1 MLKRTLSML
10 LALIML
16 VSLFPAAYADG
27 EISGTVRYCSGHG
40 NENTHDYETYFSY
53 SDNYFGKSGYIYRQ
67 DLAEAS
73 LALALAAF
81 SSKDAQTRSD
91 EDRNFVSMMQQ
102 CGFENISS
110 NEWFG
115 KKPEMNSI
123 GVCAASKSVKDNYND
138 YTLIAV
144 GIRGNFYRR
153 EWGGNAVVGSS
164 GDHEGFSL
172 ASEQVLGYLKQ
183 FISENGISGPVKVWM
198 AGYSRS
204 AAAANM
210 AAAQLDRGYDLGPAK
225 LMRHDLYCYCF
236 EPPMGTTAKDTD
248 ALLYGNIHNIVNEN
262 DLVTYV
268 VFNQWGFSRYGVDH
282 TYPTKGDADYNELK
296 AAMVDEF
303 DTIPNNGGSY
313 SIDDF
318 KCIGISSAKD
328 GSFRAFSGSKMTQK
342 QYYKMLT
349 DAIITDFVSSREDYS
364 ENVQYSLAEVLAV
377 IFDRKQFDYELLF
390 KIFGQKLKDNLFNI
404 ISGYDASDVRSSRAY
419 KTVEG
424 LFFESLN
431 EAGITDFDAQGLRTA
446 LSVLLTR
453 LTKFVVKNPDIAA
466 TLIANISPIISAH
479 YAETCIAWMH
489 TLPDDYMT
497 SKVEKPD
504 LNGLFADI
512 NGNEWY
518 AEAAAYNDLGGIMC
532 GIGGSVFAPNLNMSR
547 AMFACVL
554 YRLSGSPSVAET
566 APFADVSSSAWY
578 SSAVAWAYDRGI
590 ITGCSD
596 GSFLPDANVSRQ
608 EAAAMLYRFAGAPS
622 CGGEDFSFADICSVS
637 HYASS
642 AVSWAA
648 SSGIIYGYSDG
659 CFKPSSSITRAEAAA
674 MIMRCC
680 EA

>member
-1 MLKRTLSML
+1 MLRRMLCTL

-16 VSLFPAAYADG
+16 MSSVPAAFADG
-27 EISGTVRYCSGHG
+27 ELSGTVRYCSGHG
-40 NENTHDYETYFSY
+40 SDNTHDYETYFSY
-53 SDNYFGKSGYIYRQ
+53 SDNYFGRSGYIYWQ

-73 LALALAAF
+73 LALALASF
-81 SSKDAQTRSD
+81 SSKDAQTLSD

-115 KKPEMNSI
+115 KKPEMSSI

-172 ASEQVLGYLKQ
+172 ASAQVLSYLKQ
-183 FISENGISGPVKVWM
+183 FISENSISGPVKVWM

-204 AAAANM
+204 AAVANM
-210 AAAQLDRGYDLGPAK
+210 AAAQLDRGYDLGSAK
-225 LMRHDLYCYCF
+225 LMRNDLYCYCF
-236 EPPMGTTAKDTD
+236 EPPMGTTSNDSD
-248 ALLYGNIHNIVNEN
+248 NLIYGNIHNIVNEN

-268 VFNQWGFSRYGVDH
+268 VFDQWGFSRYGVDH
-282 TYPTKGDADYNELK
+282 TYPTKGDADYDELK
-296 AAMVDEF
+296 AAMIDEF
-303 DTIPNNGGSY
+303 DGIPNNGGSY

-318 KCIGISSAKD
+318 KYIGLRTAKD
-328 GSFRAFSGSKMTQK
+328 GSFKTFSGSKMTQK
-342 QYYKMLT
+342 QYYKLLS
-349 DAIITDFVSSREDYS
+349 DAMVTDFVSSREDYS
-364 ENVQYSLAEVLAV
+364 DNVQDSLAEVLAV

-390 KIFGQKLKDNLFNI
+390 RIFGQKLKDNLFDI
-404 ISGYDASDVRSSRAY
+404 ISGYDASDVGSSKAC
-419 KTVEG
+419 KTVEQ

-431 EAGITDFDAQGLRTA
+431 EAGITEFDAQGLRTA

-453 LTKFVVKNPDIAA
+453 LTKLMVNNPDIAL

-489 TLPDDYMT
+489 TLPDDYMS
-497 SKVEKPD
+497 SKIEKPD
-504 LNGLFADI
+504 FNGLFTDI
-512 NGNEWY
+512 NGDEWY

-532 GIGGSVFAPNLNMSR
+532 GIGNSVFAPNLNMSR

-554 YRLSGSPSVAET
+554 YRLSGSSSVAET
-566 APFADVSSSAWY
+566 VPFTDVSSSAWY
-578 SSAVAWAYDRGI
+578 SNAVAWAYSRGI
-590 ITGCSD
+590 ITGCPD
-596 GSFLPDANVSRQ
+596 GSFCPDANVSRQ
-608 EAAAMLYRFAGAPS
+608 EAATMLYRFAGSPD
-622 CGGEDFSFADICSVS
+622 CGGKDISFADTDSVS
-637 HYASS
+637 NYACS
-642 AVSWAA
+642 AVSWAE

-659 CFKPSSSITRAEAAA
+659 CFKPNDAITRAEAAA